1 MTRWGGGGAEV
12 GEITGVVGE
21 VLPREVITE
30 INLDGDGIF
39 DGLGGSSKKKL
50 II

>member
-1 MTRWGGGGAEV
+1 V

-30 INLDGDGIF
+30 INLDGDGIL
-39 DGLGGSSKKKL
+39 DGFGGSSRMEFIK
-50 II
+50 